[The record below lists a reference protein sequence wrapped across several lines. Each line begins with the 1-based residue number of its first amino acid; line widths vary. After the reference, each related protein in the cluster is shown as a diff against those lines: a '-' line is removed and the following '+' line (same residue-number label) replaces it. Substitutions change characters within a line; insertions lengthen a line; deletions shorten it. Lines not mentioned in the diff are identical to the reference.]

1 MSNIRDRSYAVKSH
15 RCHCVGCCSVL
26 VYFINLLIHLIGIG
40 FVVFAVWLYLY
51 NWDYVPIAP
60 NNLYAKAVY
69 WQFAYSVTVICST
82 LLSCFVVYKQNNA
95 RVICHLILA
104 LVICGCGVALT
115 LNIYK
120 NFKEN
125 FEGNISKTLRDAVI
139 AEYSFTSEK
148 TISIQRLHKKGNCC
162 GAKDFEDWR
171 DSLWWQSA
179 NNETAVLNGLYMN
192 HVPDICCKTVVPAC
206 GRSDHPS
213 NIYYEGCSK
222 YLEKYFKVRF
232 WSICTSMVV
241 LSAAQLIGVM
251 LEIFLS
257 IELRRYAI
265 SVRQNTRYSS
275 LLTNKSRHL

>member
-1 MSNIRDRSYAVKSH
+1 M
-15 RCHCVGCCSVL
+15 
-26 VYFINLLIHLIGIG
+26 
-40 FVVFAVWLYLY
+40 WL
-51 NWDYVPIAP
+51 
-60 NNLYAKAVY
+60 NNRLNFLA
-69 WQFAYSVTVICST
+69 Q
-82 LLSCFVVYKQNNA
+82 
-95 RVICHLILA
+95 A
-104 LVICGCGVALT
+104 LVSSFT
-115 LNIYK
+115 LNSSKHLPMKINK
-120 NFKEN
+120 SRKSLSAPDFGI
-125 FEGNISKTLRDAVI
+125 GNISKTLRDAVI